1 MTNSEIK
8 SSIRKIIDSIDNDN
22 LLNKYYELISRMKD
36 MKDGD
41 LWKSLS
47 RNEQDEL
54 IKIET
59 DSRDEKN
66 LISHHDMREKHKKW
80 L

>member
-66 LISHHDMREKHKKW
+66 LISNHDMREKHKKW